1 MNKTDQVYKRPID
14 KIPGFEFNEDVVS
27 VFDDMISRSVPFYDE
42 IHRILLDVID
52 RAFSGGG
59 IVYDLGCST
68 GTTISLIDQHL
79 RSKNK
84 INEQNQKKKLTLP
97 NYVGI
102 DNSEPMLAK
111 CLEKLKLNNVEN
123 VELKCQDLQ
132 KTELEK
138 SKLVIMNYTLQFIA
152 LSDRE
157 QLLNKIYNS
166 LETGG
171 AFLLAEK
178 LHSPDKYIDSFI
190 TDLYYDFKR
199 RNGYSELE
207 ISQKREALENVL
219 VPLTPKQHME
229 MLNKV
234 GFTKVEMIFR
244 WYNFACYLGI
254 K

>member
-1 MNKTDQVYKRPID
+1 MSNKDQVYKRPID

-52 RAFSGGG
+52 RTFDGGG
-59 IVYDLGCST
+59 LVYDLGCST

-79 RSKNK
+79 KSQNKKNLDAK
-84 INEQNQKKKLTLP
+84 TLP
-97 NYVGI
+97 SYVGI
-102 DNSEPMLAK
+102 DNSEPMLKK
-111 CLEKLKLNNVEN
+111 CLEKLKANKVEN

-132 KTELEK
+132 NTQFEK
-138 SKLVIMNYTLQFIA
+138 SKLVIMNYTLQFIPVEERKEL
-152 LSDRE
+152 LS
-157 QLLNKIYNS
+157 KIYAS

-178 LHSPDKYIDSFI
+178 LQSPDPNIENFI

-219 VPLTPKQHME
+219 VPLTPKNHME
-229 MLNKV
+229 MLTEA

>member
-1 MNKTDQVYKRPID
+1 MRNKDQVYKRPID

-52 RAFSGGG
+52 RTFTGEGL
-59 IVYDLGCST
+59 VYDLGCST
-68 GTTISLIDQHL
+68 GTTISLIDQHVKL
-79 RSKNK
+79 QNK
-84 INEQNQKKKLTLP
+84 SNSTQKIQP
-97 NYVGI
+97 RYVGI
-102 DNSEPMLAK
+102 DNSKPMLKK
-111 CLEKLKLNNVEN
+111 CLEKLKSNNVEN

-132 KTELEK
+132 DTKFKK
-138 SKLVIMNYTLQFIA
+138 SKLVIMNYTLQFIPIEE
-152 LSDRE
+152 RE
-157 QLLNKIYNS
+157 ELLGKIYHS
-166 LETGG
+166 LEIGG

-178 LHSPDKYIDSFI
+178 LHSPNADIENFI

-219 VPLTPKQHME
+219 IPLTPKNHME
-229 MLNKV
+229 MLNKA
-234 GFTKVEMIFR
+234 GFSKVEMIFR